1 MNFWTRASI
10 KLRLLT
16 PKFFFG
22 PLFSDFLLDHIKPYI
37 YFDRWHIQPF
47 NGQAQRMSTISRICR
62 DFSPHVGIETGTYLG
77 SSTPYLAA
85 MVSEQM
91 YTIEI
96 DSSAAAQA
104 DERFRKNHPDSHIQL
119 RLGDSVSEIV
129 KILDSVDPRSKKV
142 IAYLDAHWYEAVPT
156 TKEIEALINWGGSWI
171 AIIDDFKVDTDPLYK
186 FDVYGSIEIG
196 ASILPSNSEI
206 SLYVTSQPAIRETGR
221 RKGTGYVCTSKS
233 EVVLEGLNEL
243 VKVPLAPHC

>member
-22 PLFSDFLLDHIKPYI
+22 PRFSDFLLDHIKPYI

-47 NGQAQRMSTISRICR
+47 NGQAQRMSTISKICR
-62 DFSPHVGIETGTYLG
+62 DFSPNMGIETGTYLG

-85 MVSEQM
+85 MVSEEM

-96 DSSAAAQA
+96 DPSVAAQA
-104 DERFRKNHPDSHIQL
+104 DERFKKNHPDSRIQL
-119 RLGDSVSEIV
+119 RIGDSVSEIV
-129 KILDSVDPRSKKV
+129 KVLEKIDPKSKRV

-156 TKEIEALINWGGSWI
+156 TTEIEALINWGGSWI
-171 AIIDDFKVDTDPLYK
+171 AIIDDFKVDIDPLYK

-196 ASILPSNSEI
+196 PSILPPTSGI
-206 SLYVTSQPAIRETGR
+206 SLFVTNQSALIETGR
-221 RKGTGYVCTSKS
+221 RKGTGYVCMLKD
-233 EVVLEGLNEL
+233 EQILANVPEL
-243 VKVPLAPHC
+243 VKVQRSF

>member
-47 NGQAQRMSTISRICR
+47 NGQAQRMSTISKICR
-62 DFSPHVGIETGTYLG
+62 DFSPNVGIETGTYLG

-85 MVSEQM
+85 MVSEEM

-96 DSSAAAQA
+96 DPSAGAQA
-104 DERFRKNHPDSHIQL
+104 NERFKKNHPNSRIQL
-119 RLGDSVSEIV
+119 RMGDSVSEIV
-129 KILDSVDPRSKKV
+129 KILGRVDPKSKRV
-142 IAYLDAHWYEAVPT
+142 VAYLDAHWYEAVPT
-156 TKEIEALINWGGSWI
+156 TQEIEALINWGGSWI
-171 AIIDDFKVDTDPLYK
+171 AIIDDFKVQSDPLYK
-186 FDVYGSIEIG
+186 FDVYGSVEIG
-196 ASILPSNSEI
+196 PAILPSNSGI
-206 SLYVTSQPAIRETGR
+206 SLYVTNQPAYRETGR
-221 RKGTGYVCTSKS
+221 RKGTGYVCMINDESI
-233 EVVLEGLNEL
+233 LANLPEL
-243 VKVPLAPHC
+243 IKVPREF

>member
-1 MNFWTRASI
+1 
-10 KLRLLT
+10 
-16 PKFFFG
+16 
-22 PLFSDFLLDHIKPYI
+22 
-37 YFDRWHIQPF
+37 
-47 NGQAQRMSTISRICR
+47 MSTISRICR